1 MEGANWAK
9 VEKTHRCIINLNTLL
24 YTQQGNRGLKNMFK
38 SNLKRTSSLLLIGTL
53 GLLALGNVSA
63 NVAGDGYMDETDMVA
78 VSFWLA
84 TAMMLA
90 STVFFMLE
98 RQNVAP
104 KWRTSMTVAA
114 LVTGVAWYHYTYMR
128 KHWEAFETSPL
139 VMRYIDWLI
148 TVPLQV
154 AEFYLILAAIGAATA
169 ALFWRLFGASLV
181 MLVAGFLA
189 ESGEMDDGLT
199 WPLFAIGVAAWIYII
214 YEIWAGEAKENVSG
228 ASEGTQFAFKAMAII
243 LTVGWAIYP
252 IGFIMGEGGDSGDI
266 EMLNIL
272 YNIADVV
279 NKTAFGMMVWYAATM
294 DTKAAGSEE

>member
-1 MEGANWAK
+1 MEGADGTK
-9 VEKTHRCIINLNTLL
+9 VAKTHRCIINLNTLL
-24 YTQQGNRGLKNMFK
+24 YTQSRDSGLRNMFK
-38 SNLKRTSSLLLIGTL
+38 SNMKRTSSLLLIGTL
-53 GLLALGNVSA
+53 GLLALGNASA
-63 NVAGDGYMDETDMVA
+63 ATGILETDDMVG

-90 STVFFMLE
+90 STVFFILE

-128 KHWEAFETSPL
+128 GHWISTGESPL

-169 ALFWRLFGASLV
+169 ALFWRLFGASIV

-189 ESGEMDDGLT
+189 ESGEMDSGLT
-199 WPLFAIGVAAWIYII
+199 WPLFAVGVAAWIYII
-214 YEIWAGEAKENVSG
+214 YEVWAGEAKENVSG

-252 IGFIMGEGGDSGDI
+252 IGFIMGEGGDAGDV
-266 EMLNIL
+266 ENLNIL

>member
-1 MEGANWAK
+1 MEGADGTK
-9 VEKTHRCIINLNTLL
+9 VAKTHRCIINLNTLL
-24 YTQQGNRGLKNMFK
+24 YTQSRDSGLRNMFK
-38 SNLKRTSSLLLIGTL
+38 SNMKRTSSLLLIGTL
-53 GLLALGNVSA
+53 GLLALGNASA
-63 NVAGDGYMDETDMVA
+63 ATGILETDDMVG

-90 STVFFMLE
+90 STVFFILE

-128 KHWEAFETSPL
+128 GHWISTGESPL

-169 ALFWRLFGASLV
+169 ALFWRLFGASIV

-189 ESGEMDDGLT
+189 ESGEMSDGLT

-214 YEIWAGEAKENVSG
+214 YEVWAGEAKENVSG

-252 IGFIMGEGGDSGDI
+252 IGFIMGEGGDAGDV
-266 EMLNIL
+266 ENLNIL